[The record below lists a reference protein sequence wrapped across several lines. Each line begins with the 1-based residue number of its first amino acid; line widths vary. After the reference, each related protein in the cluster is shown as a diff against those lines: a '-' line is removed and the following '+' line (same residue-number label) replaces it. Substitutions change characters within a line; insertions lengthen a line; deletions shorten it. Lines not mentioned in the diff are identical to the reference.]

1 MLTELKTNGMVVS
14 GVNFTCTAVEI
25 WNAADLTPLTLS
37 VPVTNNWVYKDGVP
51 TFTIKVTNPYSKA
64 VTAKAVV
71 EIATDKMTVV
81 TSASKSQE
89 VAAGGS
95 AEIVVSLDEMPAAG
109 IYHATAT
116 VNDDLARG
124 FYFAVKPTEIVSAPD
139 KQSDFDSY
147 WQSVKEQLAGVPI
160 NATLTEIPAKSTAN
174 RKVYLVEMQSIADGT
189 SGDPVIV
196 RGYYA
201 EPTDGKK
208 HPVIMHYLGYD
219 SGYTPGGQNS
229 IPYCPGGDDNKG
241 YAEFY
246 LSTRGQSINNRPASD
261 RADGIQKDFTN
272 IYDDWFAYQF
282 GNKDS
287 YYYRGAY
294 MDCLR
299 AIDFMASRE
308 TSDMDN
314 LYAEGQS
321 QGGALTVAA
330 ALSGRTFKAIAPAIT
345 FMGDFPDYFDIT
357 SWPGYVA
364 RQNQGAMTG
373 AEMFAFLSYYDTK
386 NLATSISCPYITSV
400 GLQDNVCPPHT
411 NLAPYNNVKTPAAD
425 KQVIFNPEL
434 QHQVKYDGEDNWN
447 ATFMAFFKKYYS
459 NTTGISELPAQA
471 GSPSQVCYDLQ
482 GRRITTPA
490 KGLYI
495 RNGDKY
501 ICR

>member
-1 MLTELKTNGMVVS
+1 MVVS

-95 AEIVVSLDEMPAAG
+95 AEIVVSLDEMPAA
-109 IYHATAT
+109 
-116 VNDDLARG
+116 
-124 FYFAVKPTEIVSAPD
+124 
-139 KQSDFDSY
+139 
-147 WQSVKEQLAGVPI
+147 
-160 NATLTEIPAKSTAN
+160 
-174 RKVYLVEMQSIADGT
+174 
-189 SGDPVIV
+189 
-196 RGYYA
+196 
-201 EPTDGKK
+201 
-208 HPVIMHYLGYD
+208 
-219 SGYTPGGQNS
+219 
-229 IPYCPGGDDNKG
+229 
-241 YAEFY
+241 
-246 LSTRGQSINNRPASD
+246 
-261 RADGIQKDFTN
+261 
-272 IYDDWFAYQF
+272 
-282 GNKDS
+282 
-287 YYYRGAY
+287 
-294 MDCLR
+294 
-299 AIDFMASRE
+299 
-308 TSDMDN
+308 
-314 LYAEGQS
+314 
-321 QGGALTVAA
+321 
-330 ALSGRTFKAIAPAIT
+330 
-345 FMGDFPDYFDIT
+345 
-357 SWPGYVA
+357 
-364 RQNQGAMTG
+364 
-373 AEMFAFLSYYDTK
+373 
-386 NLATSISCPYITSV
+386 
-400 GLQDNVCPPHT
+400 
-411 NLAPYNNVKTPAAD
+411 D